1 MIRFRKEKGYSTA
14 PYSVNISLTEK
25 CPLRCPFCFHKYE
38 NCHELDFQ
46 TVCNYIDELTVLG
59 TAQVQFSGGEP
70 LLYSNLLKIISY
82 SHLRGLRTVMSTS
95 GMGLSEKMAAELK
108 TSGLDCCY
116 ISLNGSREKIHQ
128 LTRDGY

>member
-82 SHLRGLRTVMSTS
+82 SHLRGLTKNLQWLQRFK
-95 GMGLSEKMAAELK
+95 LKELDNK
-108 TSGLDCCY
+108 WGIRL
-116 ISLNGSREKIHQ
+116 LNLLFTIF
-128 LTRDGY
+128 

>member
-108 TSGLDCCY
+108 TSG
-116 ISLNGSREKIHQ
+116 
-128 LTRDGY
+128 

>member
-70 LLYSNLLKIISY
+70 VSY
-82 SHLRGLRTVMSTS
+82 THLTLPTKLEV
-95 GMGLSEKMAAELK
+95 
-108 TSGLDCCY
+108 
-116 ISLNGSREKIHQ
+116 
-128 LTRDGY
+128 